1 MTRNRSH
8 SLELP
13 GRPKPYVMAHR
24 GNQVAC
30 PENTIA
36 AFRRAAED
44 GADILE
50 TDLHLTSDG
59 IFVCI
64 HDETVDRT
72 TDGCGDVAGMTLEE
86 IKRLSAA
93 YGREGFESER
103 VPTLSETAS
112 ILPDG
117 MALALE
123 LKSGQFL
130 EPHVCRQLVSELD
143 RLHLRN
149 RAVLISFSLPRLD
162 TVRSIAPDIP
172 TGFITLSGIWPGVDT
187 RLLGPYWPLLI
198 VNPIYVW
205 YAHRRGRLVC
215 PLDDR
220 PDARL
225 WLYRLL
231 RVDAVLTNDPAATR
245 RALGRVNH
253 GE

>member
-1 MTRNRSH
+1 
-8 SLELP
+8 
-13 GRPKPYVMAHR
+13 MAHR

-30 PENTIA
+30 PENTVA
-36 AFRRAAED
+36 AFHRAVED

-50 TDLHLTSDG
+50 TDLHLTADG

-64 HDETVDRT
+64 HDDTVDRT
-72 TDGCGDVAGMTLEE
+72 TDGRGEVARMTLEE
-86 IKRLSAA
+86 IKDLSAG

-112 ILPDG
+112 ILPED

-130 EPHVCRQLVSELD
+130 QPHVCRQLVSEID

-149 RAVLISFSLPRLD
+149 RSLLISFSLPRLD
-162 TVRSIAPDIP
+162 TLHTIAPDIP
-172 TGFITLSGIWPGVDT
+172 TGFITMSRWWPGIDT
-187 RLLGPYWPLLI
+187 RLLGPYWPLLV
-198 VNPIYVW
+198 VNPLYVW
-205 YAHRRGRLVC
+205 LAHRRARLVC

-220 PDARL
+220 PDSRL

-231 RVDAVLTNDPAATR
+231 GVDAVLTNDPGATL
-245 RALGRVNH
+245 RALGRS
-253 GE
+253 ES